1 MWRRVEGERVKLM
14 AEVEARTE
22 EIKAEKDAKSTYVHH
37 TLIDIE
43 TGYSTWIQWHTISS
57 VYESS

>member
-1 MWRRVEGERVKLM
+1 M
-14 AEVEARTE
+14 AAVEARTE